1 MANDNEIV
9 SGSGTGTLVFGIR
22 SDVYERRL
30 ELIWMSK
37 DDIEHFES
45 RLGDKT
51 LFQNLAIL
59 LLSASIPMLVEKL
72 IDFYGNKAMTDLA
85 VVIVCVAAAL
95 LGILF
100 QALAHSRRGKLQTF
114 KQQLFQRERK
124 LSTTLQ
130 MVDTSSSAP
139 EQNVRGTARAPVPS

>member
-1 MANDNEIV
+1 MTTK
-9 SGSGTGTLVFGIR
+9 SRLVAAPERWVVGIR

-30 ELIWMSK
+30 ELIWASR

-59 LLSASIPMLVEKL
+59 FLSGSAPLLVEKL
-72 IDFYGNKAMTDLA
+72 IDYHGNEAMTDLA
-85 VVIVCVAAAL
+85 IAIVCTAAAL

-100 QALAHSRRGKLQTF
+100 LMLAHSRRKKLKMF

-139 EQNVRGTARAPVPS
+139 ERNVRGVA